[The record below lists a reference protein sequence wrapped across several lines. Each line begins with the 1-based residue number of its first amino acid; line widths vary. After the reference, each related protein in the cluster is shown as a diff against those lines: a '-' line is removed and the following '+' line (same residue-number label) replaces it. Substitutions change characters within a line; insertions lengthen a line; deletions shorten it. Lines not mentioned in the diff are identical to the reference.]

1 MSIAIAADPI
11 PLRQD
16 ERGVIRVGSTR
27 VTLDT
32 VVGAFKDGASAEE
45 IVQQYDVLEL
55 GDVYRVIGY
64 YLHHRTEVEDYLRQ
78 QGAAADELRT
88 RLESQSGTA
97 GIRERLLAG
106 QRGKPGF

>member
-1 MSIAIAADPI
+1 MTIAIAADPI

-32 VVGAFKDGASAEE
+32 VIGAFKDGASAEE

-55 GDVYRVIGY
+55 GDVYKVIGY
-64 YLHHRTEVEDYLRQ
+64 YLHHRAEVESYLRQ
-78 QGAAADELRT
+78 QEAAAGELQT
-88 RLESQSGTA
+88 RLESQSEIT
-97 GIRERLLAG
+97 GIRERLLARQQAKSG
-106 QRGKPGF
+106 S

>member
-1 MSIAIAADPI
+1 MTIAIAADPV

-32 VVGAFKDGASAEE
+32 VIGAFKDGASAEE

-55 GDVYRVIGY
+55 GDVYKVIGY
-64 YLHHRTEVEDYLRQ
+64 YLHHRTDVEDYLRQ
-78 QGAAADELRT
+78 QGAAADELRS
-88 RLESQSGTA
+88 RLESQAEVA
-97 GIRERLLAG
+97 GIRDRLLARQQAKSG
-106 QRGKPGF
+106 S

>member
-1 MSIAIAADPI
+1 MSIAIVADPI

-16 ERGVIRVGSTR
+16 ERGVIRVSSTR

-55 GDVYRVIGY
+55 GDVYKVIGY
-64 YLHHRTEVEDYLRQ
+64 YLHHRAEVEDYLRQ

-88 RLESQSGTA
+88 RLESQSEVA
-97 GIRERLLAG
+97 GIRERFLAR
-106 QRGKPGF
+106 QRAKPGL